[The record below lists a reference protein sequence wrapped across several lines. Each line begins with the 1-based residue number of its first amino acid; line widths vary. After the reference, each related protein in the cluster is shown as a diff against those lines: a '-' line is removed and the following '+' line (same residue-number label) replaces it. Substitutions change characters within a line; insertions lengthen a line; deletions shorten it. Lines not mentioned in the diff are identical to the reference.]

1 MANQWYRQRHSENP
15 LRSDSRR
22 NHLNQRK
29 SFATCGLFVVVLAT
43 AIGGGPSSLP
53 AAEPAALAEQRTSE
67 GIAALATAAEQSG
80 DPRKGAVL
88 FHTQHLTCTKC
99 PAAGTG
105 PSPLG
110 PNLAEVRT
118 VEKGSPGATQPAKG
132 ATPSLVEHLVE
143 SLLEPSKTIRPEYRP
158 VTILTE
164 EGQSVS
170 GIVVS
175 ESPEAIVLRDAADPG
190 REMTIPRTDIASRT
204 FPRPWATNS
213 LGTCPQP
220 TVARQGPHPWHG
232 ACHPV
237 AGTPSPASRLA
248 TRSSSR

>member
-1 MANQWYRQRHSENP
+1 MENQWYRQHHSENP

-29 SFATCGLFVVVLAT
+29 SFAICGLFVVLAT
-43 AIGGGPSSLP
+43 GIGGVPSPLP
-53 AAEPAALAEQRTSE
+53 AAEPATLAEQLARE
-67 GIAALATAAEQSG
+67 GNASLATAAEQSG

-99 PAAGTG
+99 HAAGPG

-110 PNLAEVRT
+110 PNLAEVQT
-118 VEKGSPGATQPAKG
+118 VEKGSQGETQPARG

-175 ESPEAIVLRDAADPG
+175 ESPEVIVLRDAADPG
-190 REMTIPRTDIASRT
+190 REMTIPRTDIESRT
-204 FPRPWATNS
+204 
-213 LGTCPQP
+213 
-220 TVARQGPHPWHG
+220 
-232 ACHPV
+232 
-237 AGTPSPASRLA
+237 
-248 TRSSSR
+248 